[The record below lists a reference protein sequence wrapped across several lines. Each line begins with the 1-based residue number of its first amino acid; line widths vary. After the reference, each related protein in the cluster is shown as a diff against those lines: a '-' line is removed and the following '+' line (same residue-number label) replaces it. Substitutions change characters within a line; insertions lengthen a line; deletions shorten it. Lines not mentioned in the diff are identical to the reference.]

1 MDSATLKL
9 TPLAASLR
17 PTYSRA
23 IIIQFLLS
31 NHESPLDTGKVRS
44 LKANGNRHKLGTE
57 PAPARDHDTMLPLS
71 GGGFVDRRYALLIFK
86 SLCPDMR
93 SEL

>member
-1 MDSATLKL
+1 MDENDALWHPPGSLSLAFFETRQPTETATK
-9 TPLAASLR
+9 
-17 PTYSRA
+17 
-23 IIIQFLLS
+23 
-31 NHESPLDTGKVRS
+31 
-44 LKANGNRHKLGTE
+44 GTE